1 MSDDEVGVLIISSIV
16 TIVSWGAW
24 YIAPAFV
31 RRVGPAP
38 WGGVLLQVA
47 PLAAGV
53 MLWLVLRTASAH
65 DVRDDPTYLF
75 MYLVLGAA
83 WVGVWIR
90 LLAMTGVSTRDDVVE
105 RSNSSAA
112 LAVAG
117 AMLGITLCYAG
128 GNIGDGP
135 GWWVV
140 VFSAGLATVAF
151 FAAWMVL
158 ETVTGASD
166 TVTVDRDPSGGLR
179 LAGGLV
185 ACGLIFGRG
194 AAGDWVSAEATVR
207 DFALAAWPVIVLV
220 VVAATVERLARPT
233 PESPRPALLPY
244 GIFPALLYIAGA
256 AYHVMHVGLP
266 V

>member
-1 MSDDEVGVLIISSIV
+1 MSDDEVGVLIISIIV
-16 TIVSWGAW
+16 TVVSWGVW
-24 YIAPAFV
+24 YIAPTFV

-38 WGGVLLQVA
+38 WGSVLLQVT
-47 PLAAGV
+47 PLAAGG

-90 LLAMTGVSTRDDVVE
+90 LLAMTGVSRRDDVVE

-140 VFSAGLATVAF
+140 VFSAGLSTVAF

-158 ETVTGASD
+158 ETVSGVSD
-166 TVTVDRDPSGGLR
+166 VVTVDRDASGGLR
-179 LAGGLV
+179 LAGFLV
-185 ACGLIFGRG
+185 ACGLILGRG
-194 AAGDWVSAEATVR
+194 VAGDWVSGEATVR

-220 VVAATVERLARPT
+220 VVAAIVERLARPT
-233 PESPRPALLPY
+233 AASPHPALMPF

-256 AYHVMHVGLP
+256 AYQVMRLGLP
-266 V
+266 A

>member
-1 MSDDEVGVLIISSIV
+1 MSDDEVGVLVISSIV

-38 WGGVLLQVA
+38 WGSVLLQA
-47 PLAAGV
+47 TPLAAGG

-65 DVRDDPTYLF
+65 DVRDDPTYLLL
-75 MYLVLGAA
+75 YLVLGAA

-90 LLAMTGVSTRDDVVE
+90 LLAMTGISRRDDVVE

-140 VFSAGLATVAF
+140 VFSAGLSTVAW

-158 ETVTGASD
+158 ETVSGISD

-179 LAGGLV
+179 LAGFLV
-185 ACGLIFGRG
+185 ACGLILGRG
-194 AAGDWVSAEATVR
+194 VAGDWVSSDATVR
-207 DFALAAWPVIVLV
+207 DFGLAAWPAIVLV
-220 VVAATVERLARPT
+220 VVAAIVERLARPT
-233 PESPRPALLPY
+233 PESPRPALVPY
-244 GIFPALLYIAGA
+244 GICPALLYIAGA
-256 AYHVMHVGLP
+256 AYQVMRLGLP
-266 V
+266 L

>member
-1 MSDDEVGVLIISSIV
+1 MSDGEVGVLVVSIIV

-38 WGGVLLQVA
+38 WGSVLLQVT
-47 PLAAGV
+47 PLAAGA

-75 MYLVLGAA
+75 MYLLLGAA

-90 LLAMTGVSTRDDVVE
+90 LLAMTGVSKRDDVVE

-117 AMLGITLCYAG
+117 ATLGITLCYAG

-140 VFSAGLATVAF
+140 VFSAALSTVTF

-158 ETVTGASD
+158 ETVSGVSD
-166 TVTVDRDPSGGLR
+166 TVTVDRDLSGGLR
-179 LAGGLV
+179 LAGFLI
-185 ACGLIFGRG
+185 ACGLILGRG
-194 AAGDWVSAEATVR
+194 VAGDWVSAEATVR
-207 DFALAAWPVIVLV
+207 DFFLTAWPVIPLLI
-220 VVAATVERLARPT
+220 AAVIVEQVARPT
-233 PESPRPALLPY
+233 PTTPLPPVVPY

-256 AYHVMHVGLP
+256 AYQVMRLGLP

>member
-1 MSDDEVGVLIISSIV
+1 
-16 TIVSWGAW
+16 
-24 YIAPAFV
+24 
-31 RRVGPAP
+31 
-38 WGGVLLQVA
+38 
-47 PLAAGV
+47 
-53 MLWLVLRTASAH
+53 
-65 DVRDDPTYLF
+65 

-90 LLAMTGVSTRDDVVE
+90 LLALTGVSKRDDVVE

-140 VFSAGLATVAF
+140 VFAAGLATVAF

-158 ETVTGASD
+158 ETVSGVSD

-179 LAGGLV
+179 LAGFLV
-185 ACGLIFGRG
+185 ACGLLLGRSV
-194 AAGDWVSAEATVR
+194 AGDWVSAEATVR
-207 DFALAAWPVIVLV
+207 DFALAAWPVVVLV
-220 VVAATVERLARPT
+220 LVAAIVERLARPT
-233 PESPRPALLPY
+233 PASPRPPLVPF

-256 AYHVMHVGLP
+256 AYQVMRLGPP

>member
-1 MSDDEVGVLIISSIV
+1 MSDDEVGVLIISIIV
-16 TIVSWGAW
+16 TVVSWGVW
-24 YIAPAFV
+24 YIAPTFV

-38 WGGVLLQVA
+38 WGSVLLQVT
-47 PLAAGV
+47 PLAAGG

-90 LLAMTGVSTRDDVVE
+90 LLAMTGVSRRDDVVE

-140 VFSAGLATVAF
+140 VFSAGLSTVAL

-158 ETVTGASD
+158 ETVSGVSD
-166 TVTVDRDPSGGLR
+166 VVTVDRDPSGGLR
-179 LAGGLV
+179 LAGFLV
-185 ACGLIFGRG
+185 ACGLILGRG
-194 AAGDWVSAEATVR
+194 VAGDWVSAEATVR
-207 DFALAAWPVIVLV
+207 DFALAAWPVVVLV
-220 VVAATVERLARPT
+220 VVAAIVERLARPT
-233 PESPRPALLPY
+233 PASPRPALVPF

-256 AYHVMHVGLP
+256 AYQVMRLGLP

>member
-1 MSDDEVGVLIISSIV
+1 MSDDEVGVLIISIIV
-16 TIVSWGAW
+16 TIVSWGTW

-31 RRVGPAP
+31 RRVGPPP
-38 WGGVLLQVA
+38 WGSVLLQLT
-47 PLAAGV
+47 PLAAGG

-75 MYLVLGAA
+75 LYLVLGAA

-90 LLAMTGVSTRDDVVE
+90 LLAMTGISRRDDVVE

-140 VFSAGLATVAF
+140 VFSAGLATIAF
-151 FAAWMVL
+151 FAVWMVL
-158 ETVTGASD
+158 ETVTGVSD

-179 LAGGLV
+179 LAGFLV
-185 ACGLIFGRG
+185 ACGVILGRG

-207 DFALAAWPVIVLV
+207 DFALTAWPVIVLV
-220 VVAATVERLARPT
+220 VIAVIVERLARPT
-233 PESPRPALLPY
+233 PVSPRPALVPY

-256 AYHVMHVGLP
+256 VYQVMRIGVP